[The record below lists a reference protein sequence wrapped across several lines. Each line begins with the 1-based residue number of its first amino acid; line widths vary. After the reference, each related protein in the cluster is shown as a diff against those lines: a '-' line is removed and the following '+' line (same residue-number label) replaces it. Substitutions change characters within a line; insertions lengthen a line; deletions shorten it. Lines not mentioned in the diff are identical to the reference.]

1 MIRAFDAVSLPLLR
15 WLDPEDA
22 HRLAIQGLRLLPP
35 ARPRADDS
43 KLAVRAFGLNFPNPI
58 GMAAGFDK
66 NAEAPDGLLRLGF
79 GFVEIG
85 TVTPQ
90 PQIGNPRPRLF
101 RLERDE
107 AVVNRMGFNNDG
119 AEAVL
124 RRLAARAHQGG
135 IVGVNVGANKDT
147 ADRVADW
154 HVKLIEIFA
163 PVASYFTV
171 NVSSPNTPGL
181 RNLQQ
186 AAALDDLLA
195 KVIDA
200 RERVRQNSGD
210 SPVLLKIAPDPP
222 VLAELDDVVQIAR
235 SRRVDGM
242 IVANTTLARPSTL
255 REQARAKE
263 QGGLSGRPLF
273 RLSTR
278 MVAETYVRVEGAF
291 PLVGVGGIDT
301 GGAALTKIR
310 AGASLIQL
318 YSSLVYKGLGLVDD
332 IKIDLASTL
341 LRTGR
346 GSPLSRKSSAPTRR
360 PSRPRTG
367 PGLVQPYANG
377 SRRAALPALRTMRV
391 WRRVL
396 IPEERRLRR
405 VLERGP
411 ESASPNALQL
421 DHHPITGRRIVERVQ
436 PPKHVVAH
444 MGQYQLLRVDLG
456 QMGLERFQ
464 AEVVLDDLVVI
475 IRLGDEQISAA
486 RRRNQRFR
494 PFGVGA
500 VGDDAALGLDAIGE
514 ERSAGFAMHHG
525 KGRHLYRAERA
536 GFFGLERDDGEIE
549 ALFRFGGML
558 EQRFHH
564 LREPRF
570 DSLWTCDHK
579 RAGPA

>member
-1 MIRAFDAVSLPLLR
+1 VIRAFDALSLPLLR

-35 ARPRADDS
+35 APSRPDDP
-43 KLAVRAFGLNFPNPI
+43 KLGVRAFGLNFPNPI

-66 NAEAPDGLLRLGF
+66 SAEAPDGLLRLGF

-90 PQIGNPRPRLF
+90 PQIGNARPRLF

-124 RRLAARAHQGG
+124 RRLAGRAHQGG
-135 IVGVNVGANKDT
+135 IVGVNVGANKDAT
-147 ADRVADW
+147 DRVADY
-154 HVKLIEIFA
+154 VKLIEIFA

-200 RERVRQNSGD
+200 RERVRRNSGD
-210 SPVLLKIAPDPP
+210 TPVLLKIAPD
-222 VLAELDDVVQIAR
+222 LSLTELDDVVQIAR
-235 SRRVDGM
+235 ARRVDGM

-255 REQARAKE
+255 REQNRAKE

-278 MVAETYVRVEGAF
+278 MVAETYVRTEGAF
-291 PLVGVGGIDT
+291 PLIGVGGIDS

-318 YSSLVYKGLGLVDD
+318 YSSLVYKGLGLVDY
-332 IKIDLASTL
+332 IKNDLASTL

-346 GSPLSRKSSAPTRR
+346 DSLSE
-360 PSRPRTG
+360 
-367 PGLVQPYANG
+367 
-377 SRRAALPALRTMRV
+377 
-391 WRRVL
+391 
-396 IPEERRLRR
+396 I
-405 VLERGP
+405 
-411 ESASPNALQL
+411 
-421 DHHPITGRRIVERVQ
+421 
-436 PPKHVVAH
+436 
-444 MGQYQLLRVDLG
+444 
-456 QMGLERFQ
+456 
-464 AEVVLDDLVVI
+464 
-475 IRLGDEQISAA
+475 
-486 RRRNQRFR
+486 
-494 PFGVGA
+494 VGA
-500 VGDDAALGLDAIGE
+500 DAATIT
-514 ERSAGFAMHHG
+514 
-525 KGRHLYRAERA
+525 AE
-536 GFFGLERDDGEIE
+536 DW
-549 ALFRFGGML
+549 
-558 EQRFHH
+558 
-564 LREPRF
+564 PV
-570 DSLWTCDHK
+570 
-579 RAGPA
+579 